1 MITVSRLLETKPD
14 AIWTIRQDAMAY
26 EALRMM
32 EDKDIGALLVLN
44 NAGELTGVFSERDY
58 ARKVILKGKSSKET
72 PISVLMSEIVYSVS
86 PGNTIND
93 CMTIMTTGRVRHL
106 PVTDNGK
113 LIGVVSIGDV
123 VNAIISD
130 QKTTIKDLENYITGG
145 IYAEDN
151 VLVA

>member
-1 MITVSRLLETKPD
+1 MITVSRLLKTKPESV
-14 AIWTIRQDAMAY
+14 WTIRQDAMAY
-26 EALRMM
+26 EALRVM

-44 NAGELTGVFSERDY
+44 NAGELIGIFSERDY
-58 ARKVILKGKSSKET
+58 ARKVILRGKSSKET
-72 PISVLMSEIVYSVS
+72 PVSELMSEIVYSVS
-86 PGNTIND
+86 PKHTIND
-93 CMTIMTTGRVRHL
+93 CMAVMTTGRVRHL

-113 LIGVVSIGDV
+113 MIGVVSIGDV

-151 VLVA
+151 VRAS